1 MNYRLLLRK
10 SIQLTQTNRN
20 LLELFNGTLNICPIQ
35 TFYHKR
41 YWPSICLSKTAT
53 TTNEKNS
60 SIISPTITE
69 RIQCYNN
76 QSTLIESNESSSLD
90 DAIQQFRSEH
100 QVFVE
105 NVKDG
110 RNIFDFD
117 ELDMPDKIR
126 EIMAKFGYEK
136 PTPIQ
141 AQSLPIL
148 FSELDLIGIA
158 QTGSG
163 KTLAYLLPAFCQL
176 YPIHRDYWSDNG
188 HLEKRLKPKVLILAP
203 TRELAVQIFDVI
215 RQFKIFKSICLY
227 GGNDRRKQIDYL
239 ENNNPLFLV
248 STPGRLKDLIDARY
262 VDLSE
267 INYLV
272 IDEADRMLDMG
283 FEPQISYLINRCP
296 DRFHRQTMMFSA
308 SWPDEVK
315 SFVNKYLKPEHAF
328 ISIGGTKL
336 VANHNIQQ
344 NVLVCDSNERY
355 EMMENILKNHSNEK
369 ILLFCNR
376 KIDCDRIS
384 NQIYRRLRISSS
396 SLHGD
401 MTQRQ
406 RESTLKGFK
415 IGQIK
420 LLCATNVAARGLDID
435 DVNIVINYDFP
446 DDIETYVH
454 RIGRTGRKD
463 NKGIAYSFF
472 SNRLNPLLARQ
483 LIEILRESNN
493 QIPEQ
498 LSIIS
503 TSKQQQQQQKMFK
516 KHHQQQHWQMN
527 NNRSSSKYHNH
538 NNNNRYSTMKKSFY

>member
-1 MNYRLLLRK
+1 MSYRLLLRK
-10 SIQLTQTNRN
+10 SIQLNRTNKN
-20 LLELFNGTLNICPIQ
+20 LFELFNNGINVCPIALHHNQ
-35 TFYHKR
+35 FSN
-41 YWPSICLSKTAT
+41 WSSICLSP
-53 TTNEKNS
+53 KNHR
-60 SIISPTITE
+60 SIFSKQ
-69 RIQCYNN
+69 IQLYNT
-76 QSTLIESNESSSLD
+76 STLTESNESTLD
-90 DAIQQFRSEH
+90 EAIKQFRSEH

-110 RNIFDFD
+110 RNIFEFN
-117 ELDMPDKIR
+117 ELDMPEKLR
-126 EIMAKFGYEK
+126 EIMAKIGYDK

-141 AQSLPIL
+141 AQALPIL
-148 FSELDLIGIA
+148 FSNLDLIGIA

-176 YPIHRDYWSDNG
+176 FSIHRDYWTNG
-188 HLEKRLKPKVLILAP
+188 RSERLKPKALILAP
-203 TRELAVQIFDVI
+203 TRELAVQIFEVI

-227 GGNDRRKQIDYL
+227 GGNDRRKQIEYL

-283 FEPQISYLINRCP
+283 FEPQISYLIDRCP
-296 DRFHRQTMMFSA
+296 GRFDRQTMMFSA

-315 SFVNKYLKPEHAF
+315 SFVHKYLKPEHAF

-344 NVLVCDSNERY
+344 NVLVCDTNQRY
-355 EMMENILKNHSNEK
+355 ELMETILKHHPDEK
-369 ILLFCNR
+369 TLLFCNR
-376 KIDCDRIS
+376 KIDCDRIA
-384 NQIYRRLRISSS
+384 NQFYRRLRIPSSA
-396 SLHGD
+396 LHGD
-401 MTQRQ
+401 MSQRQ
-406 RESTLKGFK
+406 RESALKGFK
-415 IGQIK
+415 LGQIK

-446 DDIETYVH
+446 GDIETYVH

-472 SNRLNPLLARQ
+472 TDRFNSLLAKK

-493 QIPEQ
+493 KIPE
-498 LSIIS
+498 
-503 TSKQQQQQQKMFK
+503 
-516 KHHQQQHWQMN
+516 
-527 NNRSSSKYHNH
+527 
-538 NNNNRYSTMKKSFY
+538 

>member
-10 SIQLTQTNRN
+10 SVQLTWTNKS
-20 LLELFNGTLNICPIQ
+20 LLELLNKTNVCPIAL
-35 TFYHKR
+35 HHNK
-41 YWPSICLSKTAT
+41 YWSPICLSP
-53 TTNEKNS
+53 KNFP
-60 SIISPTITE
+60 IFCP
-69 RIQCYNN
+69 RIRYN
-76 QSTLIESNESSSLD
+76 QTSTLIEPNELLNE
-90 DAIQQFRSEH
+90 AIKQFRSEH

-110 RNIFDFD
+110 RNIFEFS
-117 ELDMPDKIR
+117 ELDMPIKLQ
-126 EIMAKFGYEK
+126 EIMTKSGYTK

-141 AQSLPIL
+141 AQALPIL
-148 FSELDLIGIA
+148 FSSLDLIGIA

-163 KTLAYLLPAFCQL
+163 KTLAYLLPAFTQL
-176 YPIHRDYWSDNG
+176 YPIHRDYWTDRRLG
-188 HLEKRLKPKVLILAP
+188 KQLKPKALILAP

-215 RQFKIFKSICLY
+215 KQFKIFKSICLY
-227 GGNDRRKQIDYL
+227 GGNDRRKQIEYL

-283 FEPQISYLINRCP
+283 FEPQISYLIDQCP

-315 SFVNKYLKPEHAF
+315 SFVHKYLKPEHAF

-344 NVLVCDSNERY
+344 NVVVCNSSQRFEL
-355 EMMENILKNHSNEK
+355 MEK
-369 ILLFCNR
+369 ILHHHPDEKTLLFCNT

-384 NQIYRRLRISSS
+384 RYIYQRLRIPSSA
-396 SLHGD
+396 LHGD

-406 RESTLKGFK
+406 RESALKGFK
-415 IGQIK
+415 LGQIK

-446 DDIETYVH
+446 GDIETYVH

-472 SNRLNPLLARQ
+472 SDRLNSLLARK

-493 QIPEQ
+493 KIPEE
-498 LSIIS
+498 LSRIS
-503 TSKQQQQQQKMFK
+503 TTQNHPQKSLSSSISRKHQKQ
-516 KHHQQQHWQMN
+516 WQMN
-527 NNRSSSKYHNH
+527 RHPSKY
-538 NNNNRYSTMKKSFY
+538 STTKKSFY